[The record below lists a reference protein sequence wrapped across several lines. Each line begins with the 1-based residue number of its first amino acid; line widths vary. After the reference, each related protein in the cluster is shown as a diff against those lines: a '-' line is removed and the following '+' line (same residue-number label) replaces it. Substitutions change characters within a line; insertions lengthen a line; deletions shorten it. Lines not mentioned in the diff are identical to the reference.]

1 MSNSF
6 KNLVHPVG
14 DEKEYIRS
22 YWDDRAKS
30 FSDLRRLELKS
41 EKTHLW
47 FEELLCHVEPLSQDL
62 QRPLRILDI
71 GCGAGFFSIL
81 LAQAGHELEGID
93 MSPNMVQE
101 AEALAREVLGQD
113 SDKGPQ
119 AEVKPTFSCMDCE
132 SMAFQ
137 DGTFDV
143 LVARNVMWNLPHPDV
158 AYKEWLRVLRPGGII
173 LNFDAEHAKVHHKLN
188 EHQQYADKTVSND
201 LLTRCHAM
209 YHMLAIS
216 GLDRPEWDQALLAD
230 YAVQN
235 IEIDT
240 SVAERMYPKEDELY
254 IPAPMFLVKVI
265 K

>member
-6 KNLVHPVG
+6 KKIIHPKG
-14 DEKEYIRS
+14 DEKEYIQS

-41 EKTHLW
+41 EKTQLW
-47 FEELLCHVEPLSQDL
+47 FEELLRHVEPLSQAL

-101 AEALAREVLGQD
+101 ADLLAREELASKEISQ
-113 SDKGPQ
+113 
-119 AEVKPTFSCMDCE
+119 KPTFSCMDCE
-132 SMAFQ
+132 SMSFA
-137 DGTFDV
+137 DASFDV

-158 AYKEWLRVLRPGGII
+158 AYGEWLRVLRPGGLI

-188 EHQQYADKTVSND
+188 EHQQYADKTVSDD
-201 LLTRCHAM
+201 LLVRCHAM

-216 GLDRPEWDQALLAD
+216 GVNRPEWDQNLLAD
-230 YAVQN
+230 YQVSQVL
-235 IEIDT
+235 IDPG
-240 SVAERMYPKEDELY
+240 VAERIYPKEDELY
-254 IPAPMFLVKVI
+254 IPAPMFLVKVT